1 MVNDMLDVVLLSS
14 LLCCSSF
21 LTSFSYQIS
30 SSTGTGPK
38 RVYQFKLI
46 EKEPWGNEPKQL
58 CKLGSTDLRVIKF
71 LRTTIAE
78 RVASK
83 Y

>member
-14 LLCCSSF
+14 LLCCS
-21 LTSFSYQIS
+21 SFSYQIS

>member
-1 MVNDMLDVVLLSS
+1 MICLMLYFCRACFVVHL
-14 LLCCSSF
+14 F